1 MFLLFHEIVLI
12 CLISAYWLTF
22 MAAVMCAT
30 EEDGVAFAEVVSV
43 PGWGQQGTTSTG
55 PSSASNPPVPV
66 PVAE

>member
-43 PGWGQQGTTSTG
+43 PGWGQSIGQLHRKGKRG
-55 PSSASNPPVPV
+55 GAS
-66 PVAE
+66 